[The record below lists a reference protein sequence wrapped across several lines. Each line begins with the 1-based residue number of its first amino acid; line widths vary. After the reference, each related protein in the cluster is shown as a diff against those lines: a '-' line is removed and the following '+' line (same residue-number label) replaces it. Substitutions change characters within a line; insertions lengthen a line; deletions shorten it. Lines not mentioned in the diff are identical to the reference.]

1 MAGGGVMSRLGRQ
14 VEQYIQLR
22 RALGYKLEREG
33 RLLPDFAT
41 FLEGTGVTHITSE
54 LALRWATMPASAT
67 PRWWAYRLS
76 MVRRFAQYVHAFDA
90 RNEVPP
96 RDLLPSA
103 KTRRLTPYVYSED
116 DVLALMEATHILSGL
131 MAHTYATLTG
141 LLAATGMRIGEA
153 LALDRTDIDWQTGI
167 LVVRHAKFGKSRQL
181 PLHPTTVQALLAYND
196 ERDRCLP
203 RRHSQALL
211 LSLAGTRLLY
221 KNVHFT
227 FLRLLREAGLAER
240 CPRRPRI
247 HDLRH
252 TFTIKALLRWYQEG
266 ADVASHLPALST
278 YLGHVNPS
286 HTYWYL
292 TATPELLQLAAGR
305 LEHALGERS

>member
-1 MAGGGVMSRLGRQ
+1 MSPLSRQ
-14 VEQYIQLR
+14 VERYIQVR

-33 RLLPDFAT
+33 HLLPDFIAFLKRHRAT
-41 FLEGTGVTHITSE
+41 YITSE
-54 LALRWATMPASAT
+54 LALRWATMPANAT
-67 PRWWAYRLS
+67 PWWWAYRLS
-76 MVRRFAQYVHAFDA
+76 MVRRFAQYAHALDA
-90 RNEVPP
+90 RTEIPS
-96 RDLLPSA
+96 RGLLPS
-103 KTRRLTPYVYSED
+103 TRPRRLAPYVYSEG
-116 DVLALMEATHILSGL
+116 DVLTLMEATHMLSGL
-131 MAHTYATLTG
+131 MAHTYATLIG
-141 LLAATGMRIGEA
+141 LLAATGMRIGEV
-153 LALDRTDIDWQTGI
+153 LALDHTDIDWQTSI
-167 LVVRHAKFGKSRQL
+167 LVVRHAKFGKSREL
-181 PLHPTTVQALLAYND
+181 PLHPTTVQALLAYKG

-203 RRHSQALL
+203 RRHSPALL

-266 ADVASHLPALST
+266 ADVSSHLPALST
-278 YLGHVNPS
+278 YLGHVHPS

-305 LEHALGERS
+305 LERGLGERS